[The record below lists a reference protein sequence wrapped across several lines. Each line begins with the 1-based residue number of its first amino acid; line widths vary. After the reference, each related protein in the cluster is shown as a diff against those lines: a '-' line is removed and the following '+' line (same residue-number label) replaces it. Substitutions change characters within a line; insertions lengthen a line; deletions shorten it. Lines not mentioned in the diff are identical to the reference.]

1 MIHLQ
6 LAWKE
11 RTEAYEKGIEDD
23 MAVEANRMQLQAK
36 TAEQQELKKN
46 QQVLTRCEDMQK
58 IEQSYHT
65 IETDSMQDDT
75 GILLLPSVSSV
86 PCQITIPCDITTAVE
101 KPYVASCIE
110 DIRTERD
117 KALRDTLL
125 YRNTAEQ
132 LRREKRV
139 LHNKLTRKCET
150 IRDFWRNNL
159 VEGCTRGGRMVRE
172 ALFRKH

>member
-1 MIHLQ
+1 M
-6 LAWKE
+6 E
-11 RTEAYEKGIEDD
+11 RTYRSLYEKGIEDD

-65 IETDSMQDDT
+65 IESDSMQDDT

-101 KPYVASCIE
+101 KTYVASCIE

-125 YRNTAEQ
+125 YRNIAE

-139 LHNKLTRKCET
+139 LHTKLTGKCET

-172 ALFRKH
+172 ALFRKN

>member
-1 MIHLQ
+1 MIRLQ

-11 RTEAYEKGIEDD
+11 RTEAYEKGIDD
-23 MAVEANRMQLQAK
+23 MAVVANRMQLQVK

-46 QQVLTRCEDMQK
+46 QLVLTRCEDMQK

-65 IETDSMQDDT
+65 IVTDSMQDDT

-101 KPYVASCIE
+101 KTYVASCIE

-125 YRNTAEQ
+125 YRNIAEQ
-132 LRREKRV
+132 LRRV
-139 LHNKLTRKCET
+139 LNKQYNQL
-150 IRDFWRNNL
+150 L
-159 VEGCTRGGRMVRE
+159 
-172 ALFRKH
+172 